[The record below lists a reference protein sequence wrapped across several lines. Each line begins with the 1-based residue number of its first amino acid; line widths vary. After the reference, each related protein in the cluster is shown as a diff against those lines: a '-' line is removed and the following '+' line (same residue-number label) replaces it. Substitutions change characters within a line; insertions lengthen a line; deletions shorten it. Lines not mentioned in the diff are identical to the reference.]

1 MDETQSSERNLRIY
15 LRIFGRRFHW
25 FLAVALLG
33 VAIAITFTL
42 GQKKQYSATAQ
53 ILVVPTSGSI
63 PTSGTEPTVSPTQ
76 VGTELQLVTSGP
88 VKALV
93 KRTLGFTPH
102 VSAVGVSLTT
112 LINVTATAGTAQRAA
127 HIANTY
133 AETFVAYQKNN
144 AIVALN
150 ATEVQLLAQI
160 AALDAQLAPLEKVTP
175 PSADTT
181 VTISALADQEALL
194 KEQLAQL
201 QVTATETPGGVE
213 VVSHATPP
221 TSPSGPKRLRDGA
234 IGLGIGIVLGVGAA
248 FTAERLDDKVY
259 TKDEAE
265 RLSGGIPVMAAIP
278 RIRSWRRSKRP
289 MIIAALDTLSPVTE
303 SYRLLRTSLQFVV
316 HDALPA
322 HLKTILVTSASGAEG
337 KTSTV
342 ANLGVVLAKTGQK
355 VVIVS
360 GDLRRPRIA
369 TFFDQEETPGLTSVL
384 LGHEELENVLFPVS
398 NVPGLTLLRAGP
410 IPENPTELLG
420 SNRAAEVFHSLAAT
434 FDMVLID
441 SPPVLPVT
449 DPLVLSGYADAIL
462 MVVMAGT
469 TTQAEVEQ
477 ASEAMA
483 QIKARPT
490 GLVLNRATR
499 RSGTR
504 SKYRYNYKYNYRPH
518 LPETTNNGDATT
530 AREVEQAT

>member
-1 MDETQSSERNLRIY
+1 
-15 LRIFGRRFHW
+15 
-25 FLAVALLG
+25 
-33 VAIAITFTL
+33 
-42 GQKKQYSATAQ
+42 
-53 ILVVPTSGSI
+53 
-63 PTSGTEPTVSPTQ
+63 
-76 VGTELQLVTSGP
+76 
-88 VKALV
+88 
-93 KRTLGFTPH
+93 
-102 VSAVGVSLTT
+102 
-112 LINVTATAGTAQRAA
+112 
-127 HIANTY
+127 
-133 AETFVAYQKNN
+133 
-144 AIVALN
+144 
-150 ATEVQLLAQI
+150 
-160 AALDAQLAPLEKVTP
+160 
-175 PSADTT
+175 
-181 VTISALADQEALL
+181 
-194 KEQLAQL
+194 
-201 QVTATETPGGVE
+201 
-213 VVSHATPP
+213 
-221 TSPSGPKRLRDGA
+221 
-234 IGLGIGIVLGVGAA
+234 
-248 FTAERLDDKVY
+248 
-259 TKDEAE
+259 
-265 RLSGGIPVMAAIP
+265 
-278 RIRSWRRSKRP
+278 